1 MARFDRSTW
10 LRLARW
16 GLAATLLLALARGAV
31 AEERHALV
39 VAIDGD
45 DVLVDAGKPAGLLRG
60 APVQVFH
67 LVIAKHPT
75 TGKPVKAAFPIGGAT
90 VLEAGT
96 ALSLLSI
103 GDPALRARLVVGDEV
118 RFQPRTADEPGP
130 GPQPGPGP
138 GPGPGPAEPTDEPVP
153 SPSPAGT
160 GPVASADAE
169 ALETQARQALV
180 NGQYAEALARA
191 AAAVEKDPRRP
202 QALQIAGVAAC
213 YVGRVDL
220 AARYAARLVMARQ
233 TVVRQVC
240 MRRGTPLP
248 TTLAAGEVPSVG
260 SATPGPGPAPAA
272 RPDPQLLEELAATFG
287 AAAGQS
293 QEQAYRVWQQYL
305 ERHPDSPFAP
315 RVRQELAQ
323 RVAEAGGPTPALNTP
338 ARGYHHQ
345 PATRIEAGHPLAVA
359 IAIGVDER
367 PREVWLHHR
376 RAGASTWQRR
386 TLERD
391 GDGYLRTTVP
401 AAEVQAPGLEYFVE
415 ARTGDDAVSSVVAD
429 EAAPIEVEVT
439 ETVALTAPRRRGLSR
454 VSALVEHVDFNS
466 FGAAAP
472 DRYTMIEVDF
482 AYRFKGPVYA
492 MRVGLGTLQGQGGAL
507 DAYGGAD
514 NTEDCPNRE
523 ECRER
528 TFTYAYSELEFRAQK
543 NLSVSGRVYAGG
555 LQKPRVGSSDEVR
568 RSAFGFMGAVRIG
581 EERGTNLSLGIA
593 NVNDFGTT
601 GELKLQWGKVARL
614 PLTGIVQAT
623 NLPSGEELGVRLAIE
638 AGYKATSWF
647 YPTLRISYNARTI
660 NHAGLGA
667 GLAMVF
673 DW

>member
-16 GLAATLLLALARGAV
+16 GLPAVLLVALPRWAA

-60 APVQVFH
+60 SPVQVFH

-130 GPQPGPGP
+130 APQPGPE
-138 GPGPGPAEPTDEPVP
+138 PAEPTDEPVP
-153 SPSPAGT
+153 SPSPGVGGV
-160 GPVASADAE
+160 GPVASSDAE
-169 ALETQARQALV
+169 TLETQARQALV

-220 AARYAARLVMARQ
+220 AARYAARLVAARQ

-248 TTLAAGEVPSVG
+248 TTLAAGEVPSPG

-293 QEQAYRVWQQYL
+293 QEQAYRVWQEYL

-323 RVAEAGGPTPALNTP
+323 RSAEAGGSPGALNTP

-345 PATRIEAGHPLAVA
+345 PATRLEAGHPLAVA
-359 IAIGVDER
+359 IAIGVDEK

-401 AAEVQAPGLEYFVE
+401 GPEVQAPGLEYFVE

-439 ETVALTAPRRRGLSR
+439 EAVALKAPRRRGLSR
-454 VSALVEHVDFNS
+454 VSSLVEHVDFNTGG
-466 FGAAAP
+466 GA
-472 DRYTMIEVDF
+472 DKYTMVEVDF
-482 AYRFKGPVYA
+482 AYRFMGPIYA
-492 MRVGLGTLQGQGGAL
+492 MRVGLGTLQGEGGAL
-507 DAYGGAD
+507 DSYGGAD
-514 NTEDCPNRE
+514 NTDDCPNKE

-528 TFTYAYSELEFRAQK
+528 AFTYAYTELEFRAQK

-555 LQKPRVGSSDEVR
+555 LQKPSTGSAEEVR
-568 RSAFGFMGAVRIG
+568 RSAFGFMGSVRIG

-614 PLTGIVQAT
+614 PITGIVQAT
-623 NLPSGEELGVRLAIE
+623 NLPAGEELGFRGAIE
-638 AGYKATSWF
+638 VGYQATSWF
-647 YPTLRISYNARTI
+647 YPTLRVGYNARTI
-660 NHAGLGA
+660 NHAGLAA
-667 GLAMVF
+667 GLALVF